1 MQAHRV
7 AEPPRPAVLP
17 AHCTVVIGLPCTQRG
32 FDRSVRASDQAY
44 ARQYPGGWDQYWVQ
58 WLAPMNHF
66 ARAAHSLGVNL
77 VQEASLAT
85 LEASFLRPD
94 LAVLVLVSH
103 WSADAVEMGDGFA
116 SVRDLV
122 DMVPD
127 RFAGVLDLCICHP
140 DGLAA
145 ALVREKPAC
154 RVRFKPRKVSPL
166 WWLHYFEGLF
176 RMLASGKFTYVQA
189 YELINL
195 ELAER
200 VSKHGLREFKT

>member
-1 MQAHRV
+1 MQAPRV
-7 AEPPRPAVLP
+7 AELAQPAVLP
-17 AHCTVVIGLPCTQRG
+17 AHCTVVIGLPCTRRG
-32 FDRSVRASDQAY
+32 FEHSMRASDEAY
-44 ARQYPGGWDQYWVQ
+44 ARQYPGGWDQYLVQ
-58 WLAPMNHF
+58 WLAPMNQF
-66 ARAAHSLGVNL
+66 ARAAQSLGVNL
-77 VQEASLAT
+77 VQEVSPAT
-85 LEASFLRPD
+85 FKASFLRPD
-94 LAVLVLVSH
+94 LAVLVLMSH
-103 WSADAVEMGDGFA
+103 WSADAVEMDGGFT

-127 RFAGVLDLCICHP
+127 RFDGVLDLCICHP

-154 RVRFKPRKVSPL
+154 LVRFKPRTVSPL

-200 VSKHGLREFKT
+200 VSKHGLRKFKT

>member
-1 MQAHRV
+1 M
-7 AEPPRPAVLP
+7 AEAPRPPVLP
-17 AHCTVVIGLPCTQRG
+17 VHCTVVIGLPCTRQGFERSLRG
-32 FDRSVRASDQAY
+32 SDDAY
-44 ARQYPGGWDQYWVQ
+44 ARQYPGGWDQYCVQ
-58 WLAPMNHF
+58 WLTPMSHF
-66 ARAAHSLGVNL
+66 ARAAQSLHVNL
-77 VQEASLAT
+77 VPEASPAT
-85 LEASFLRPD
+85 LKASFNRPD
-94 LAVLVLVSH
+94 LAV
-103 WSADAVEMGDGFA
+103 VEMAGGFA

-127 RFAGVLDLCICHP
+127 RFDGVLDLCICHP

-154 RVRFKPRKVSPL
+154 LVRFKPRKVSPL

-176 RMLASGKFTYVQA
+176 HMLASGKFTYAQA

-200 VSKHGLREFKT
+200 MTKNGLRKLKA